1 MRWGVRDEN
10 TSDHMTWIACSRYGL
25 KRSTHLAIAAITR
38 FYVIYCR
45 ALEWCKEE
53 SSGVFFFSL
62 QADK

>member
-1 MRWGVRDEN
+1 MQHAVVALTDFDFVVVCADNR
-10 TSDHMTWIACSRYGL
+10 
-25 KRSTHLAIAAITR
+25 
-38 FYVIYCR
+38 R